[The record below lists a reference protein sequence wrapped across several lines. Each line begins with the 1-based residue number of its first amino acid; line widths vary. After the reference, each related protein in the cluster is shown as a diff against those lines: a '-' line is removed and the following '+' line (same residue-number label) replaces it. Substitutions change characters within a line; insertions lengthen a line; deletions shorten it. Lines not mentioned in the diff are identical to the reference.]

1 MSGIKSVLE
10 IVLLGSLEI
19 DLWFMQT
26 PKWNEQTRC
35 LNLSFAGKWEGGWT
49 QSTRMCWTAW
59 FFLNLE
65 GRWER
70 GVLRASFLEDTLP
83 PKRNCTLPLSSFH
96 EPGHLKVRVTT
107 LSSCSMSWST
117 FQHGISKQQHSQA
130 ALRLLSWGWWSIL
143 SALVYNHCFTCLSE
157 EHLSPS

>member
-1 MSGIKSVLE
+1 MSGIKNVLE
-10 IVLLGSLEI
+10 IVLLRSLEI
-19 DLWFMQT
+19 DLWSCKPQSGMSKKDAWT
-26 PKWNEQTRC
+26 CHLLEN
-35 LNLSFAGKWEGGWT
+35 GWM

-70 GVLRASFLEDTLP
+70 GVLRSSFLEDTLP

-96 EPGHLKVRVTT
+96 EPGHLKVPVTT
-107 LSSCSMSWST
+107 LSSCPTSWNT

-130 ALRLLSWGWWSIL
+130 ALCFLSWGWWSIP